1 MYCIL
6 KFKIFVLGVYQIVRN
21 QRRWLGLDRVDLSVK
36 ITVNILM
43 LQRQRFGSNEPG

>member
-6 KFKIFVLGVYQIVRN
+6 KFKIFVLGVYQIV
-21 QRRWLGLDRVDLSVK
+21 RRWLGLDRVDLSVK